1 MTFRSLALSNIRGKW
16 QSYSAFF
23 LSSVFSVMIFY
34 IYAAFIYHPDV
45 INGHIKAAMQVRTG
59 MQFCLY
65 LIVIFSFLFV
75 LYSNSSFLKTRKQ
88 EFGLF
93 SLFGMTRSQLRKLVV
108 YESVAIALLSIGT
121 GIGLGMLFSK
131 FFFMAL
137 AVMLNVADPIPF
149 ATPLKAVGITG
160 IGFFVLFVSI
170 AVLTSMRIGK
180 SEIVD
185 LLKAG
190 RKPKGELV
198 FSPWLV
204 ALSAICLAAGYG
216 MALAMNVGNFL
227 FIALPVLI
235 TVTVGTY
242 FFFTQLSVVT
252 IRFLQKRKSIFY
264 NRTNMLILSQLGY
277 KLKDNAR
284 ILFMVSIMS
293 AVILTAS
300 GTFYLM
306 QVGIK
311 QNMTLYQPYT
321 IAVFE
326 RGLHSHEVI
335 DPDKMAESLKRD
347 GHPIAKQE
355 KMIGAEIDKATVVYQ
370 QDNNSN
376 YGPAKGIIISAST
389 YNRGAAQL
397 GLSPLIV
404 EQDKVVLETSSNSM
418 PIAVKGVVNGK
429 PIELAVSNT
438 VESAVMNY
446 TNSYYETIIM
456 DDFAYTKLMSSIP
469 EEKQLV
475 AYGYELTKWEH
486 SAAAV
491 ANVAALVPND
501 LKDQADMHRAERYQE
516 YQTSSSLTLF
526 IGMFISLLFFIASGS
541 LIYFKLFTELQED
554 QAQFR
559 ALKRIGMTRE
569 EIRKITV
576 SQIGIIFY
584 IPCIVGTI
592 HALVAMKALDQI
604 LMSSVWIYS
613 FVVIGI
619 YIVMQTIYF
628 LVASISYL
636 KSMNRGAAS

>member
-16 QSYSAFF
+16 RSYSAFF
-23 LSSVFSVMIFY
+23 LSSVFSVLIFY
-34 IYAAFIYHPDV
+34 IYAAFLYHPDV
-45 INGHIKAAMQVRTG
+45 INGNIKAAEQVRTG

-75 LYSNSSFLKTRKQ
+75 LYSNSAFLKTRKQ

-149 ATPLKAVGITG
+149 AAPLKAVGITG

-204 ALSAICLAAGYG
+204 TLSIVCLAAGYG
-216 MALAMNVGNFL
+216 MALAMNMGT
-227 FIALPVLI
+227 FIIFALPVLI

-242 FFFTQLSVVT
+242 FFFTQLSVLA

-264 NRTNMLILSQLGY
+264 NRTNMIILSQLGY

-311 QNMTLYQPYT
+311 QNMLMYSPYT
-321 IAVFE
+321 IAIVE
-326 RGLHSHEVI
+326 TGLHTHEVI
-335 DPDKMAESLKRD
+335 DPDKMAESLKQA
-347 GHPIAKQE
+347 GHPIVKQE
-355 KMIGAEIDKATVVYQ
+355 KMIGAEVGKFIVVNQ
-370 QDNNSN
+370 QGNEVDF
-376 YGPAKGIIISAST
+376 GAGMIISAST

-397 GLSPLIV
+397 GLSPITV
-404 EQDKVVLETSSNSM
+404 EQDKVVLETSWSSL
-418 PIAVKGVVNGK
+418 PQAVKGVVNGK
-429 PIELAVSNT
+429 PVEWSVSST
-438 VESAVMNY
+438 VQTTVMNGTEKY
-446 TNSYYETIIM
+446 SQTIIM
-456 DDFAYTKLMSSIP
+456 DDFAYTQLMSSIP
-469 EEKQLV
+469 EEKQIV
-475 AYGYELTKWEH
+475 AYGYELSNWEQ
-486 SAAAV
+486 SVGAV
-491 ANVAALVPND
+491 ANVEALVPND
-501 LKDQADMHRAERYQE
+501 LKDQADMDRAERYQE
-516 YQTSSSLTLF
+516 YLASSSLTLF

-559 ALKRIGMTRE
+559 ALKRIGMTKE

-576 SQIGIIFY
+576 LQIAIIFY
-584 IPCIVGTI
+584 IPFVVGTI
-592 HALVAMKALDQI
+592 HALVAMKALDT
-604 LMSSVWIYS
+604 LMMSSVWIYS

-619 YIVMQTIYF
+619 YFVMQTIYF

-636 KSMNRGAAS
+636 KSMNRGTAS